1 MSDHLCVARAGNE
14 EEAGLPG
21 DGEARPVPVGGLLS
35 AWGALMA
42 TRSDALEVQRQIRRQ
57 RWIVAG
63 LMTVVVL
70 ASIVAMLVS
79 SAH

>member
-1 MSDHLCVARAGNE
+1 MSDHLSVVGAEDGAE
-14 EEAGLPG
+14 VGLPD

-42 TRSDALEVQRQIRRQ
+42 TRSDDPLLYRQIRRQ

-63 LMTVVVL
+63 LMTLVML
-70 ASIVAMLVS
+70 ASIVALLVS
-79 SAH
+79 STH